1 MKNILKHYT
10 IEQNFYNYAVIEKQH
25 NKLQFKKVFRES
37 AIARKDSIV
46 KNIMYSFKSG
56 IKNGMV
62 FSNDIY
68 PVIKSLIYLENMA
81 LKVKPKTYFAE
92 DISKILTEISLY
104 Q

>member
-46 KNIMYSFKSG
+46 KNGSTYVVVSD
-56 IKNGMV
+56 N
-62 FSNDIY
+62 
-68 PVIKSLIYLENMA
+68 LI
-81 LKVKPKTYFAE
+81 
-92 DISKILTEISLY
+92 KILKYTK
-104 Q
+104 